1 MNWCPN
7 CGRQTEE
14 GEKFCRNC
22 GMPLDLTGEDASTW
36 ILSDSDRP
44 TLNLPPQHLPQQN
57 LPPRNLPPHTRP
69 VNPNQTAQT
78 GPTYLP
84 PTDFYTPPQPP
95 QYYPPVQQTGQ
106 SHIRLGDW
114 LSGGWKLY
122 SQNWLLMSVATFL
135 SMILSFCTIG
145 ILAGP
150 LLMGLYRMAF
160 KSMRQERVEMNDLF
174 NWKDQFWQAF
184 LAFVIFAL
192 IHLGFSG
199 ASRGGALSGLIAFVI
214 SPFLVSVMGLTI
226 PYMLERKVDVANAI
240 NDVGRMIF
248 SRDAMMWWIVGLVFS
263 AISAAGFAGCFIGGF
278 VTVPWMISS
287 SAVAYRDVFGFDD
300 PNRTNQ

>member
-1 MNWCPN
+1 
-7 CGRQTEE
+7 
-14 GEKFCRNC
+14 
-22 GMPLDLTGEDASTW
+22 MPLDLTGDDASTW
-36 ILSDSDRP
+36 ILSDSNRP
-44 TLNLPPQHLPQQN
+44 TLNLPPQN
-57 LPPRNLPPHTRP
+57 LPPKNVPPPNAPYTRP
-69 VNPNQTAQT
+69 VNPNPTAQT

-84 PTDFYTPPQPP
+84 PTNFYTPPQPP
-95 QYYPPVQQTGQ
+95 QPYYPPAQAGQ

-135 SMILSFCTIG
+135 SMILSFSTIG

-150 LLMGLYRMAF
+150 LLMGLYRMSF
-160 KSMRQERVEMNDLF
+160 KAMRQERPEMNDLF

-184 LAFVIFAL
+184 LAFMIFAL

-199 ASRGGALSGLIAFVI
+199 ASRGGALSGIIAFVI

-263 AISAAGFAGCFIGGF
+263 AISAGGFAGCFIGGF